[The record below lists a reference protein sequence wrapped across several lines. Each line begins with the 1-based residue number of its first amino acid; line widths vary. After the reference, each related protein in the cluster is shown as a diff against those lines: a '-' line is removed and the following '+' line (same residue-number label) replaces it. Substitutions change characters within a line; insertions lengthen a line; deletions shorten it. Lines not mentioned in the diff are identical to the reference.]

1 MVTTPS
7 IGIDTAIPEDRA
19 MSFAIIPTHAAELE
33 RCRAV
38 TVSYVDP
45 GYRFAARVT
54 RDEWRMLMATWD
66 QLQPYADSFASAF
79 FDTLF
84 DLAPDL
90 RQLFGGTS
98 LETEFLRFAHLLVEL
113 VSAQEDPRELDR
125 RIDVVIHRLG
135 GNARDERHAIRAA
148 ITAMMKAVASSGM
161 TREMRSSWQS
171 AYVYLATMLGSAA
184 RRAADDVRT
193 VLMRTAL
200 RAELGSEGWHLPAL
214 HHALADATGAEAA

>member
-1 MVTTPS
+1 
-7 IGIDTAIPEDRA
+7 
-19 MSFAIIPTHAAELE
+19 MSFAIIPSYAVELE
-33 RCRAV
+33 RSRALP
-38 TVSYVDP
+38 VSFVDP
-45 GYRFAARVT
+45 GYRFASRVT

-66 QLQPYADSFASAF
+66 RLQPYADSFASAF

-98 LETEFLRFAHLLVEL
+98 LETEFLRFAHLLVDL

-135 GNARDERHAIRAA
+135 GHARDGRHTAIRAA
-148 ITAMMKAVASSGM
+148 IAAMMKAVACSGM

-171 AYVYLATMLGSAA
+171 ASVYLDTVLASAA
-184 RRAADDVRT
+184 RRAAHDQST

-200 RAELGSEGWHLPAL
+200 RAELASEGWHLPAL
-214 HHALADATGAEAA
+214 QHALADATSAEAA